1 MENVNLDSIMSG
13 DEFKNLFSDTENEEE
28 GNDSPIEKTEEKETD
43 ETTEVDLDNLF
54 GEPESVG
61 SEEDSSEEREDTSL
75 KGVGTSPKNNFYS
88 SIAKALK
95 DDGIFPDL
103 DDESLKAVNTP
114 EDFSKMFQEQVEA
127 MLNEKQKRVT
137 EALEAGIEP
146 SKIQQ
151 YEKVLEYYD
160 SIKESDIENETESG
174 ESLRK
179 QLIYQDF
186 LNRGFSKERAAK
198 EVQKSFDAGTDV
210 EDAKDAFKGGR
221 QFFEKNYNDLVA
233 EAKNIEK
240 KEQEKIDSESE
251 ALKKAIMEDKK
262 AFGVYDIDKATR
274 QKVYDNITKP
284 VYKDPETGELLTTL
298 QKYERDNHNEFMKNL
313 GLLYTLTDG
322 FKNVDKLVNKE
333 VNKKVSKGI
342 RELEHVISGTR
353 RDSGGNLKYA
363 SGIADDVESY
373 SGKGWDID
381 L

>member
-13 DEFKNLFSDTENEEE
+13 DEFKNLFSDTENTEEDSE
-28 GNDSPIEKTEEKETD
+28 SPIEKTEENDNE
-43 ETTEVDLDNLF
+43 ETTEVDLSSLF

-61 SEEDSSEEREDTSL
+61 SEENSSEGREDASL
-75 KGVGTSPKNNFYS
+75 QGVGTSPKNNFYS

-103 DDESLKAVNTP
+103 DDESLKSVTTP
-114 EDFSKMFQEQVEA
+114 EDFAKMIQGQVSS
-127 MLNEKQKRVT
+127 MLDEKQKRVN
-137 EALEAGIEP
+137 EALDAGIEP
-146 SKIQQ
+146 TRIQQ
-151 YEKVLEYYD
+151 YEKVLAYYN
-160 SIKESDIENETESG
+160 SIRESDIENETESG

-186 LNRGFSKERAAK
+186 INRGFSKERATK
-198 EVQKSFDAGTDV
+198 EVQKSFDAGTDI
-210 EDAKDAFKGGR
+210 EDAKDAFKGGK
-221 QFFEKNYNDLVA
+221 QFFESNYNDLIA

-240 KEQEKIDSESE
+240 EEQKKIDSESE
-251 ALKKAIMEDKK
+251 ALKKSIMEDKK
-262 AFGVYDIDKATR
+262 AFGVYDVDKATR
-274 QKVYDNITKP
+274 QKIYDTITKP

-322 FKNVDKLVNKE
+322 FKNIDRLVNKE

-342 RELEHVISGTR
+342 RELEHVLSGTR

-363 SGIADDVESY
+363 SGVADDVESY